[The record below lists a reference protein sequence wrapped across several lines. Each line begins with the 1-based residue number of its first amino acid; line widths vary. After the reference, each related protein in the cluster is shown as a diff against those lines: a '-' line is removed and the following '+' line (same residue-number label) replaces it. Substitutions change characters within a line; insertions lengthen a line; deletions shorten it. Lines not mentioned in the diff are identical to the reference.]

1 MGGRRDIQE
10 VNEGDMGCQGG
21 RTAVKRGA
29 DTAEAGGSAK
39 CKTICMGGE
48 RDLGV
53 SKVEDRQ

>member
-1 MGGRRDIQE
+1 MCGFQM
-10 VNEGDMGCQGG
+10 NEGDMGCQGG

-29 DTAEAGGSAK
+29 DTAEAGSSAK

-53 SKVEDRQ
+53 SKVEDRE